1 MAIFLRCFA
10 PALQVR
16 IFPVIHMRTIR
27 RILAMSTLSWEIV
40 IRALQLSCVMLFCAY
55 MLLMEAGPF
64 TYATSDLH
72 YIARELISQPQAI
85 LLLATLASVIVEE
98 RQGL

>member
-1 MAIFLRCFA
+1 
-10 PALQVR
+10 
-16 IFPVIHMRTIR
+16 
-27 RILAMSTLSWEIV
+27 MSTLSWEIV

-72 YIARELISQPQAI
+72 YIACELISQPQAI